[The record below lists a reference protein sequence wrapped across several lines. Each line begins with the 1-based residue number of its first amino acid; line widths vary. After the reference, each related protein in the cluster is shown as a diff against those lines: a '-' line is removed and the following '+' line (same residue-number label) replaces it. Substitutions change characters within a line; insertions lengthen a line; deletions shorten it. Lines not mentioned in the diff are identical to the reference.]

1 MNFFFYTFILTV
13 AILLFLL
20 TWSLRAPK
28 KRRASSL
35 DPVASLQDPGRRHA
49 TTYLS
54 QIRRALAPAD
64 FEFLASRA
72 SAKVTR
78 RVRKE
83 RRQVALIYLSAV
95 QEDFQRLLRLARVIA
110 LLSPEVVATQESER
124 LRLSVQFTLRCQMI
138 RAELLLGLAPLPQ
151 LSGLSQMV
159 SGFAVRMETAITE
172 LGERAALAT
181 DLASS
186 LERRGVGLN

>member
-1 MNFFFYTFILTV
+1 VSFLFSFYLTLV
-13 AILLFLL
+13 ALLLL
-20 TWSLRAPK
+20 LLGWALRTPR
-28 KRRASSL
+28 KRGGIN
-35 DPVASLQDPGRRHA
+35 VGPGALEETGQRHV
-49 TTYLS
+49 TYLP
-54 QIRRALAPAD
+54 QIRQALAPAD
-64 FEFLASRA
+64 FEFLASRV
-72 SAKVTR
+72 SGKLTR

-110 LLSPEVVATQESER
+110 LLSPEVVATEESER
-124 LRLSVQFTLRCQMI
+124 LRLSVQFTLRYQMI

-159 SGFAVRMETAITE
+159 SRFAVRMETAITE

>member
-1 MNFFFYTFILTV
+1 MNFFFYTFILAV
-13 AILLFLL
+13 AVLLFLL
-20 TWSLRAPK
+20 TWSLRVPK
-28 KRRASSL
+28 RRRASSL
-35 DPVASLQDPGRRHA
+35 DPAVSLQGPDRSHA
-49 TTYLS
+49 TYLP
-54 QIRRALAPAD
+54 QIQRALAPAD

-72 SAKVTR
+72 SAKLTS

-83 RRQVALIYLSAV
+83 RRRIALIYLSAV

-110 LLSPEVVATQESER
+110 VLSPEVSTAQESER
-124 LRLSVQFTLRCQMI
+124 LRLNVQFTLRCQMI
-138 RAELLLGLAPLPQ
+138 RLRLLCGIATLPQ

-181 DLASS
+181 ELASP
-186 LERRGVGLN
+186 LERRGVGLS

>member
-1 MNFFFYTFILTV
+1 VSFLFSFYLGLV
-13 AILLFLL
+13 VLLLL
-20 TWSLRAPK
+20 LLGWALRTPR
-28 KRRASSL
+28 KRGGIS
-35 DPVASLQDPGRRHA
+35 VGPGALEETGQRHV
-49 TTYLS
+49 TYLP
-54 QIRRALAPAD
+54 QIRQALAPAD

-72 SAKVTR
+72 SAKLTS

-83 RRQVALIYLSAV
+83 RRRIALVYLSSV

-110 LLSPEVVATQESER
+110 VLSPEVSTAQESER
-124 LRLSVQFTLRCQMI
+124 LRLGVQFTLRCQMI

-159 SGFAVRMETAITE
+159 SGLAVRMETAITE

-181 DLASS
+181 ELTSS

>member
-1 MNFFFYTFILTV
+1 MNFFFYTFILAV
-13 AILLFLL
+13 AVLLFLL
-20 TWSLRAPK
+20 TWSLRVPK
-28 KRRASSL
+28 RRRASSL
-35 DPVASLQDPGRRHA
+35 DPAVSLQGPDRSHA
-49 TTYLS
+49 TYLS
-54 QIRRALAPAD
+54 QIQRALAPAD

-72 SAKVTR
+72 SAKLTR

-83 RRQVALIYLSAV
+83 RRRIALNYLSAV

-110 LLSPEVVATQESER
+110 VLSPEVSTAQESER
-124 LRLSVQFTLRCQMI
+124 LRLGVQFTLRCQMI
-138 RAELLLGLAPLPQ
+138 RVELLLGLAPLPQ

-181 DLASS
+181 ELASP
-186 LERRGVGLN
+186 LERRGVGLS